1 MATENLA
8 DEAVKEITN
17 MGSTFE
23 RLVDILKGKMAGWV
37 DGAVAMLPNMIL
49 ALLVFIAFYKIGDI
63 AKNILGRILSRTSN
77 NVSVNRLLQA
87 VLYTIIVSVG
97 FFTALGILHLE
108 KAVTSLLAGAGV
120 LGLAIGF
127 AFQEIAANFFSGIL
141 IAFKKPYQIG
151 DYVEVD
157 GGAQKGTVSEIS
169 LRTTNLTT
177 DQGLE
182 VIIPNKDMFTKTLV
196 NYTFTPERRVDITVG
211 VSYAEDLRR
220 VESITLAALENVAFR
235 IMEKPITFFYIGF
248 GPSSIDFRVSYWVHF
263 PGDMNF
269 PKSTHEAIILIKEAF
284 DRNEISIPFPIQ
296 TLDFGIKGGV
306 SLPQALT
313 PQQVPGPF
321 P

>member
-1 MATENLA
+1 MSAENIA
-8 DEAVKEITN
+8 NEAVQEITQ

-23 RLVDILKGKMAGWV
+23 RLLNILKGKLVGWL
-37 DGAVAMLPNMIL
+37 DNAVEMLPNIIL
-49 ALLVFIAFYKIGDI
+49 AFIVFLAFYKIGDF
-63 AKNILGRILSRTSN
+63 AKNLLGRLLSRTSN
-77 NVSVNRLLQA
+77 NISVNRLLQA
-87 VLYTIIVSVG
+87 ILYTIIVSVG
-97 FFTALGILHLE
+97 FFIALGILHLE

-127 AFQEIAANFFSGIL
+127 AFQEIAANFISGVL

-151 DYVEVD
+151 DYIEVD
-157 GGAQKGTVSEIS
+157 AGAQKGVVSEIS

-211 VSYAEDLRR
+211 VSYAENLRK
-220 VESITLAALENVAFR
+220 VEQITVAALESVAFR
-235 IMEKPITFFYIGF
+235 IMEKPITFFYTGF
-248 GPSSIDFRVSYWVHF
+248 GPSSIDFRVSYWIHY
-263 PGDMNF
+263 PGDGNF
-269 PKSTHEAIILIKEAF
+269 PASTHEAIILIKEAF

-306 SLPQALT
+306 SLPQALS
-313 PQQVPGPF
+313 PKPLQ
-321 P
+321 